1 MRGYHVGPTFTPPTI
16 VNTTQQPARLNK
28 NSAGSNFEQTLKT
41 ETSKLD
47 QKNNA
52 KIKAGAHQ
60 LKDAGNNASLKTSKN
75 FLAADNLS
83 QTNGMNLAL
92 KELSTELAE
101 QVVGILFNF
110 AMNPDGMLE
119 SGFAETV
126 YSQEAN
132 SEKVKGA
139 AKDLI
144 DDLSEQF
151 YEDSL
156 KVHNANNNNE
166 SATKMMLKE

>member
-1 MRGYHVGPTFTPPTI
+1 MSGYNVGPTFNSPTI
-16 VNTTQQPARLNK
+16 VNTTQQPTRLNK
-28 NSAGSNFEQTLKT
+28 NSASSSFEQTLKA
-41 ETSKLD
+41 ETNRLD

-52 KIKAGAHQ
+52 KIQANTHQ
-60 LKDAGNNASLKTSKN
+60 LKGARNNASHQTSKN
-75 FLAADNLS
+75 FLAASNTT
-83 QTNGMNLAL
+83 QTNGTNLAL

-132 SEKVKGA
+132 SEKVKDA

-156 KVHNANNNNE
+156 RVHNSSNNNE
-166 SATKMMLKE
+166 SITQEIRKE

>member
-1 MRGYHVGPTFTPPTI
+1 MCAYHVGPTFNPPTI
-16 VNTTQQPARLNK
+16 VNTNQQPARLNK
-28 NSAGSNFEQTLKT
+28 NSAGSDFEQTLKS
-41 ETSKLD
+41 EISKID
-47 QKNNA
+47 QKNNS

-60 LKDAGNNASLKTSKN
+60 LKDASNNTSLKTSKN
-75 FLAADNLS
+75 FLAASNPT
-83 QTNGMNLAL
+83 QTNGTNLAL

-132 SEKVKGA
+132 SEKVKDA
-139 AKDLI
+139 TKDLI
-144 DDLSEQF
+144 NDLSEQF

-156 KVHNANNNNE
+156 RVHNANNNE
-166 SATKMMLKE
+166 STTEGIHKE